1 MVPGIVLST
10 LSQEDNLM
18 VVRLEKVT
26 FAIISRTDSL
36 KEEWTLKG
44 CIYNGATGGWTL
56 PFTGGDGQEQ
66 ELGHHCACL
75 GQVTSL
81 LISLTLYFVYTYI
94 DRI

>member
-1 MVPGIVLST
+1 MNSVSTQTGNNWPLVPGIVLST

-44 CIYNGATGGWTL
+44 CIYNGA
-56 PFTGGDGQEQ
+56 
-66 ELGHHCACL
+66 
-75 GQVTSL
+75 S
-81 LISLTLYFVYTYI
+81 
-94 DRI
+94 